1 MFDAFR
7 TVFYTILIHYYNMNI
22 YYNMT
27 DNEKQSKNEKQNENG
42 KIQSLIIEE
51 LVIMVV
57 SKNQTKPFKLSSNHL
72 FQPNQNNVLTESSDK
87 IYITSNISYNKKI
100 LLKLNYKNRIQFL
113 FNKTYFT
120 KLIKKMIANTDDI
133 ASNDNDNPNK
143 KFEYNISIT
152 LQLLFPTYFPF
163 QSNNANSYNQYIQ
176 NMPIPISSSTNIISS
191 VKYSYI
197 KIENKPYTIIK
208 SVWLNDYINH
218 PLYYTL
224 FNEYNQFKNWKT
236 DETVIIDKNITDGI
250 SKCYKVIQRDI
261 FNNTDTYNTIISN
274 INNITNREK
283 NTFKNTSAN
292 SIGLIDKYKKLNED
306 VSSFQ
311 KLIESINPQ
320 NDPQIKPAKVN
331 QLYNIL
337 NDIINFI
344 NKNEGYTFRDILTKD
359 FKINIKEL
367 YKLVEHAYA
376 LTKIQS
382 LYFNNPNN
390 NNINMNISNQEELIN
405 NLLNTNYSK
414 YVSFIKLFT
423 QYLKPIR
430 ESTNTKFQTMIY
442 EFATN
447 TNTETFGSFNDN
459 INNMIYS
466 DKKTPDYDYYIGANI
481 ITSKDN
487 SSKKYYEIYVGL
499 DIIDGTIDDL
509 NVNSINCD
517 FKALSLGNKLE
528 NILSNQTNI
537 IYQPEYY
544 KLDNK
549 TTPLP
554 PPPKKQKGGITRKLH
569 KQRRRKNTRKIN
581 YRFKG

>member
-1 MFDAFR
+1 MPQ
-7 TVFYTILIHYYNMNI
+7 
-22 YYNMT
+22 
-27 DNEKQSKNEKQNENG
+27 NEKQTENEKQNENG

-133 ASNDNDNPNK
+133 ASNDKDNPNK

-236 DETVIIDKNITDGI
+236 DETDIIEKNIGDGI
-250 SKCYKVIQRDI
+250 SKCYKVIQRNI
-261 FNNTDTYNTIISN
+261 FSYNPTYNTIKNN
-274 INNITNREK
+274 INNITDREN

-292 SIGLIDKYKKLNED
+292 SIGLIDKYKKLNDD
-306 VSSFQ
+306 VNSFQ
-311 KLIESINPQ
+311 KIIKNIIKSAQSAQSAQSTPLAPAPPSAAPPPQINPE
-320 NDPQIKPAKVN
+320 KVIA
-331 QLYNIL
+331 LYNIL
-337 NDIINFI
+337 NDIIIFI
-344 NKNEGYTFRDILTKD
+344 NKNEGYTFRDILTKE

-382 LYFNNPNN
+382 LYFDKNNP
-390 NNINMNISNQEELIN
+390 NINMNISNQEELIN

-430 ESTNTKFQTMIY
+430 ESTNTNFQTMIY
-442 EFATN
+442 DFATN
-447 TNTETFGSFNDN
+447 NNNTYKFGSFNDN
-459 INNMIYS
+459 VNNMIYS
-466 DKKTPDYDYYIGANI
+466 DKKPTDYDYYIGANI

-517 FKALSLGNKLE
+517 FKGLSLGNKLE

-549 TTPLP
+549 TSQ

>member
-1 MFDAFR
+1 
-7 TVFYTILIHYYNMNI
+7 
-22 YYNMT
+22 
-27 DNEKQSKNEKQNENG
+27 
-42 KIQSLIIEE
+42 
-51 LVIMVV
+51 MVV

-236 DETVIIDKNITDGI
+236 DETAIIKKNITDVI
-250 SKCYKVIQRDI
+250 SKCFNVIKRNI
-261 FNNTDTYNTIISN
+261 FSDTETYIAIKTN
-274 INNITNREK
+274 ITNITNRETD
-283 NTFKNTSAN
+283 TFKNTSAN

-306 VSSFQ
+306 VDSFQ
-311 KLIESINPQ
+311 KLINQIQQPPTPATPSPSPSPATPSPSPATPSPSPATSPAIPPA
-320 NDPQIKPAKVN
+320 DPQIEPAKVN
-331 QLYNIL
+331 DLYNIL

-344 NKNEGYTFRDILTKD
+344 NKNEGYTFRDIFTKE

-376 LTKIQS
+376 LTKIKS
-382 LYFNNPNN
+382 LYFD
-390 NNINMNISNQEELIN
+390 NNINMNLSNQEELIN

-442 EFATN
+442 DFATN
-447 TNTETFGSFNDN
+447 NNTADFGLFNDN

-466 DKKTPDYDYYIGANI
+466 DKKTIDENYNIGANI

-549 TTPLP
+549 TTP